1 MLNPATYTA
10 AVLDRIFAL
19 LAPLFLS
26 ATGGDAEAARNAA
39 SALLASYE
47 PRTNRELRFAALA
60 IAFSFGALDALSRSA
75 DPELTLNQVL
85 RLRGNAN
92 ALNRAA
98 QQNETRL
105 EKRSQQPETAA
116 AEEPADLPAG
126 SEIEDLVNFIRPP
139 AAAPVLSR
147 QQRRFLERKEEKQR
161 QREQE
166 SARLEARVARRL
178 AEKAEAA
185 ARQSAVPVMPGQ
197 PEAAIAAA
205 L

>member
-1 MLNPATYTA
+1 MLNPTAFTA
-10 AVLDRIFAL
+10 AVLDRILAL
-19 LAPLFLS
+19 LAPLFLA
-26 ATGGDAEAARNAA
+26 ATGGDAEAARSAA
-39 SALLASYE
+39 GALLASYE

-75 DPELTLNQVL
+75 DSALTLNQVL

-98 QQNETRL
+98 QQNESRL
-105 EKRSQQPETAA
+105 EKRSPQPEADA
-116 AEEPADLPAG
+116 AEAELPA
-126 SEIEDLVNFIRPP
+126 SSDIEDLVNFVRPP
-139 AAAPVLSR
+139 AASPALSR

-166 SARLEARVARRL
+166 TARLEERVARRM

-185 ARQSAVPVMPGQ
+185 ARV
-197 PEAAIAAA
+197 AACAGAA
-205 L
+205 